1 MVIISRQDFNLFFSC
16 KDSSCV
22 STGCESL
29 LADFPSSK
37 WEEVDVWGHHYV
49 CMSMFQL
56 WTSSHIF
63 MGLDMNVMQ
72 LAVTLMP
79 YILFDF
85 LYFYT
90 M

>member
-1 MVIISRQDFNLFFSC
+1 MV
-16 KDSSCV
+16 
-22 STGCESL
+22 
-29 LADFPSSK
+29 
-37 WEEVDVWGHHYV
+37 
-49 CMSMFQL
+49 
-56 WTSSHIF
+56 
-63 MGLDMNVMQ
+63 LDMNVMH